1 MNTAITLHME
11 PAMQAQMAAVCD
23 RLGMTPETA
32 FTLFAK
38 AMIRENAMPFQL
50 PTSYKIL
57 PDEILLADAD
67 DILEKYKED
76 YERLAK

>member
-11 PAMQAQMAAVCD
+11 PTMQAQMTAVCD

-38 AMIRENAMPFQL
+38 AMIRENAMPFPL
-50 PTSYKIL
+50 PASYQIL
-57 PDEILLADAD
+57 PDEMLLADAD
-67 DILEKYKED
+67 DILEEYKED

>member
-11 PAMQAQMAAVCD
+11 PDMQAQMVAVCQK
-23 RLGMTPETA
+23 LGITPETA

-38 AMIRENAMPFQL
+38 AMIRENKLPFDTHQNL
-50 PTSYKIL
+50 HIL
-57 PDEILLADAD
+57 SKDTILADAD
-67 DILEKYKED
+67 DILEEYKED